1 MKGEKTMN
9 ENKNMTET
17 APAELCE
24 VNEIIAQAENNM
36 ELAVMA
42 AYATGLKLGATI
54 EREKQSA

>member
-1 MKGEKTMN
+1 MN